1 MEKPSMTFI
10 FYYIYNNL
18 NIPHIIVSHHEAE
31 RVINVS
37 ITGYAVTVEI
47 EHTSNNIS
55 RIITTAAFS
64 ASLVKTSIKEK

>member
-1 MEKPSMTFI
+1 M
-10 FYYIYNNL
+10 
-18 NIPHIIVSHHEAE
+18 PHIIVSHHEAE

-64 ASLVKTSIKEK
+64 ASLINKNYD